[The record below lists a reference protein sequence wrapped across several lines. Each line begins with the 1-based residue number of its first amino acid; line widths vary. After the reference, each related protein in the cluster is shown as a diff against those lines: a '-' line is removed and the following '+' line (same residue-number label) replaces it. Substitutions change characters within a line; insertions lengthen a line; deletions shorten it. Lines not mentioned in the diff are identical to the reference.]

1 MNIQIKSFRYAVQ
14 VVIGD
19 EVLIPRNNEL
29 TSAKVMNVSQLVMQG
44 TYISQ
49 ISFCTKVH
57 TMVLKT
63 FEESCLFTQ
72 SVNPFVK

>member
-19 EVLIPRNNEL
+19 EVLIPRNDEL
-29 TSAKVMNVSQLVMQG
+29 ASAKVMNVSQLAMQG

-49 ISFCTKVH
+49 ISYCTKLL
-57 TMVLKT
+57 TMIININAIQDK
-63 FEESCLFTQ
+63 
-72 SVNPFVK
+72 